1 MLAPLTKLL
10 ERESRTHHA
19 AVYKR
24 AAILLTLCIVLAGVA
39 SSSALHAALL
49 GVLAATEDII
59 GRHAVAGASTFVVL
73 AAVSAMFTFVS
84 IAVIVPAAV
93 FAWGAPASI
102 ALLWLGW
109 MLGGIATYSI
119 GKFLGR
125 PVVRWLT
132 ASEALRRL
140 ESRIPGNAPVSLILL
155 LQLALPSEIPGYVLG
170 LVRYPAGR
178 YALALGLAEL
188 PYAVGTV
195 YLGASF
201 VEGRSGTILI
211 TGALIALFSLVTF
224 YALRRA
230 LRESGRAQ
238 LSSASKH
245 VAQSIAPGVGHERA
259 ND

>member
-24 AAILLTLCIVLAGVA
+24 AAILLT
-39 SSSALHAALL
+39 
-49 GVLAATEDII
+49 
-59 GRHAVAGASTFVVL
+59 
-73 AAVSAMFTFVS
+73 
-84 IAVIVPAAV
+84 
-93 FAWGAPASI
+93 
-102 ALLWLGW
+102 
-109 MLGGIATYSI
+109 
-119 GKFLGR
+119 
-125 PVVRWLT
+125 
-132 ASEALRRL
+132 
-140 ESRIPGNAPVSLILL
+140 
-155 LQLALPSEIPGYVLG
+155 IPGYVLG